1 MNMSQLDSQGQLV
14 EERIGTGRYAL
25 VIYDNDHVARD
36 LVVCLLMLHT
46 ACSYEEAEIETW
58 EAEQYGKA
66 AVHFGTQ
73 AECQEIGG
81 HFLEAGVAVSVE
93 PEWGDK

>member
-1 MNMSQLDSQGQLV
+1 MNMNQFDSQGQLV

-25 VIYDNDHVARD
+25 VIYDNDHTARD

-46 ACSYEEAEIETW
+46 ACSFEEAEIETW

-73 AECQEIGG
+73 AECQEIGD
-81 HFLEAGVAVSVE
+81 HFSDAGIKITVE
-93 PEWGDK
+93 PEWSEL